1 MTFAEL
7 LEDLDL
13 GSEVAERDAALARVF
28 VHTTDY
34 REVINDR
41 CDLVIG
47 NKGGGKSAILLM
59 ALDAGVPGTDLLPAQ
74 DAEGAAVYEDGL
86 SGSAS
91 YSEEQY
97 RDRWALH
104 AASIAVRHLHQR
116 HPDDADTLRLVD
128 EIRSMGIADSDAT
141 PADLWM
147 ATAGITKLTT
157 EQTIQGT
164 QRLLRSI
171 KEILRRHGRSL
182 WVLYD
187 RLDDVYDTDLDA
199 ERMILRG
206 LLQAHI
212 HIARYGPEFRTK
224 LFLRN
229 DLLDRATQNEGLR
242 NLDKV
247 RTLQLNMNA
256 WDVTRMVARRLLRSK
271 RFAALT
277 RFEPEYGD
285 YLSDSDVKRIMAL
298 VLPRKRDVG
307 EDAAPQAAYGHL
319 YKCTADGTGRFV
331 PRSVLQYLRLAIAE
345 EARDCD
351 RQGIHEVP
359 ERPILSK
366 KALDRAWFQLSYER
380 LHNYLYAEFSRHRY
394 FIEKLA
400 SGPHTYPNLQALGG
414 ALLADGFN
422 IPDAEMLAETL
433 RYCGVLYKDR
443 QGYSV
448 AHLYRPALTTR
459 NPASRSRGYR

>member
-1 MTFAEL
+1 MKFAEL
-7 LEDLDL
+7 LQDLDL
-13 GSEVAERDAALARVF
+13 GSEVAERDSALARVF

-41 CDLVIG
+41 CDLLVG

-59 ALDAGVPGTDLLPAQ
+59 ALDAGVPGTDLLAAQ

-91 YSEEQY
+91 LTEDQY

-104 AASIAVRHLHQR
+104 AAAIAVRHIGKQY
-116 HPDDADTLRLVD
+116 VD
-128 EIRSMGIADSDAT
+128 EPEMGELNNDLRILGIPDSEST
-141 PADLWM
+141 PAGLWM
-147 ATAGITKLTT
+147 ATAGIASVSSD
-157 EQTIQGT
+157 QIVQGT
-164 QRLLRSI
+164 QRLLRTI
-171 KEILRRHGRSL
+171 KAVLRRHGRSI

-187 RLDDVYDTDLDA
+187 RLDDVYDTDLEA
-199 ERMILRG
+199 ERTILRG
-206 LLQAHI
+206 LLRAHI

-229 DLLDRATQNEGLR
+229 DLLDRATQHSGLR

-271 RFAALT
+271 QFANLSG
-277 RFEPEYGD
+277 FEVDYGGH
-285 YLSDSDVKRIMAL
+285 LSDQDVKRIMAL

-307 EDAAPQAAYGHL
+307 EDAAPQAAYGYL

-345 EARDCD
+345 EARNCD
-351 RQGIHEVP
+351 RKGIDEVP
-359 ERPILSK
+359 DRPILTK
-366 KALDRAWFQLSYER
+366 QALDRAWYQLSYER
-380 LHNYLYAEFSRHRY
+380 LHNYLYAEFSKHR
-394 FIEKLA
+394 FFVEKLA
-400 SGPHTYPNLQALGG
+400 SGPHTYANLEALGL
-414 ALLADGFN
+414 ALMGEGFN
-422 IPDAEMLAETL
+422 AREADVLVESL
-433 RYCGVLYKDR
+433 RYCGVLFKDR
-443 QGYSV
+443 ERYSV

-459 NPASRSRGYR
+459 TSANVSRR